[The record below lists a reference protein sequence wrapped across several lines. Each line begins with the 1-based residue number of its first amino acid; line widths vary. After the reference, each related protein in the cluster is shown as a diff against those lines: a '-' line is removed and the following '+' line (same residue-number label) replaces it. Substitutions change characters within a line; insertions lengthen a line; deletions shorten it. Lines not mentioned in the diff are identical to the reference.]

1 MHLAFSVTERR
12 QSENLTVSFVNFI
25 LFIWKLAL
33 CQQNWQQ
40 SHPEQQ
46 QGIFPHIKIN
56 SNFKKKGR
64 EKKKKKKESYAV
76 KWHYYP

>member
-1 MHLAFSVTERR
+1 MRLAFSVTERR

-33 CQQNWQQ
+33 CHQNWQNW
-40 SHPEQQ
+40 SHPEQE

-64 EKKKKKKESYAV
+64 KKKEKKKV
-76 KWHYYP
+76 MP